1 MKQKERFTPDQRK
14 AMILKAAVE
23 VVQAKGWDGLTR
35 DAVSL
40 QAKIAVGTINYS
52 FKTMDNLRDAVV
64 QYAIDHH
71 EDDAMLP
78 FIVKA
83 LAAGNDVA
91 CNAPKAVKSAALK
104 LLM

>member
-23 VVQAKGWDGLTR
+23 VVQNKGWDGLTR
-35 DAVSL
+35 DAVSSH
-40 QAKIAVGTINYS
+40 AKIAVGTINYS

-64 QYAIDHH
+64 QHAIDHH
-71 EDDAMLP
+71 EDESMLHT
-78 FIVKA
+78 IAKA
-83 LAAGNDVA
+83 LACGNEVA
-91 CNAPKAVKSAALK
+91 RNAPKAVKTAALK